1 MREWLKI
8 SQHKHSGRHL
18 PHEHTSYLPLGL
30 LVLIVGLTMAS
41 CAAPNLSEASP
52 GPAAGSVGLT
62 GTVPKAPPKV
72 GATITSPTNG
82 QHFSTSPI
90 TVSGGC
96 TAKTLIE
103 VYKNDIFAGSALC
116 EDNGTYS
123 FKVDLLVGK
132 NDLVARLYDVLN
144 QAGPDSNTVTVY
156 YDALPVQTAPLSLLN
171 FNDRQLLLNTD
182 SIYRGVFPDQLLN
195 IPIDVI
201 GGSPPYAINV
211 QWGDSNNKVIARSDN
226 LSFNAG
232 HTYHK
237 PGTYQITLQA
247 SDSQGRVAFLTV
259 AAIVNGKPAVA
270 AASTGSNNPANKL
283 LVLWPV
289 LASAATIVV
298 SFWLGERREK
308 KILQPLGHPL

>member
-103 VYKNDIFAGSALC
+103 VYKNDIFAG
-116 EDNGTYS
+116 
-123 FKVDLLVGK
+123 
-132 NDLVARLYDVLN
+132 
-144 QAGPDSNTVTVY
+144 
-156 YDALPVQTAPLSLLN
+156 
-171 FNDRQLLLNTD
+171 
-182 SIYRGVFPDQLLN
+182 
-195 IPIDVI
+195 
-201 GGSPPYAINV
+201 
-211 QWGDSNNKVIARSDN
+211 
-226 LSFNAG
+226 

-237 PGTYQITLQA
+237 PGTYQITRQA